1 MAESNGHQASR
12 RRGISGIV
20 ERVDGIQQGRRWLA
34 FPFAVAKKFGDDEA
48 GSLAAL
54 IAYYGFFSLFPLLLV
69 LVTLLGFALRDN
81 PDLQQRILDSALA
94 QFPVI
99 GDQIASP
106 EALAGSTVA
115 LVIGI
120 ATALWAGMGVMQ
132 AAQRAMNEVWDVPKR
147 ERPGFL
153 ESRLRSLL
161 MLAIL
166 GTVTLASTGLAA
178 VGAAVGRFSIPLG
191 ILTLLGS
198 LVLNLVLFLVTFR
211 VLTDRD
217 LSWGDVFPG
226 AVVAA
231 VLWWLL
237 QALGTTIV
245 GNQIGKASNTYGT
258 FALVIGLLAWIYL
271 GAQMTLLSAEIN
283 VVRKDRLWPRSLL
296 AKPPLTAG
304 DEGVLTRAAKSE
316 ERIPDERVDVSF
328 EQGAAPSS
336 GGTSPAADAPT
347 AVRGDRRCAGNGTE
361 GAPPG

>member
-1 MAESNGHQASR
+1 MAESNGRPPASGKN
-12 RRGISGIV
+12 GISGV
-20 ERVDGIQQGRRWLA
+20 VDRVDRLQQGRRWIA
-34 FPFAVAKKFGDDEA
+34 FPFAVVKKFGDDDA

-99 GDQIASP
+99 GDQITSP
-106 EALAGSTVA
+106 EALTGSTVA
-115 LVIGI
+115 LVIGV
-120 ATALWAGMGVMQ
+120 ATAIWAGMGVMQ
-132 AAQRAMNEVWDVPKR
+132 AAQKAMNEVWDVPRR
-147 ERPGFL
+147 ERPSFL

-178 VGAAVGRFSIPLG
+178 IGAAVGRFSIPLG

-198 LVLNLVLFLVTFR
+198 LALNLVLFLVTYR
-211 VLTDRD
+211 VLTDRE
-217 LSWGDVFPG
+217 LSWGDVLPG

-231 VLWWLL
+231 IVWWLL

-245 GNQIGKASNTYGT
+245 GNQVSKATNTYGT

-271 GAQMTLLSAEIN
+271 GAQMTLFCAEIN
-283 VVRKDRLWPRSLL
+283 VVRKDRLWPRSLR
-296 AKPPLTAG
+296 AQPPLTDG
-304 DEGVLTRAAKSE
+304 DEHVLTRAAKAE
-316 ERIPDERVDVSF
+316 ERIATERVDVSF
-328 EQGAAPSS
+328 EERTARSS
-336 GGTSPAADAPT
+336 EATAGENRTNRSVGEDTNDPRGRHTGT
-347 AVRGDRRCAGNGTE
+347 
-361 GAPPG
+361 